1 MLQNLQIHLKEKL
14 FESKKSQNT
23 IKLYMH
29 ICENFL
35 KHFKNDISSLTEKD
49 IERYFE
55 LKKFSERNRN
65 LEISAL
71 KFLFGIAGKNLDLKR
86 PSNKLQKDKVQILTI
101 EEIKTILNTEI
112 DPQNKLLFMLVYHG
126 IKIKTA
132 KNFKKEY
139 IDSHKIPNS
148 ILTYIKKRPYLQ
160 NSEFILK
167 FSAKKA
173 EQVFQKALIKA
184 NIKKKLKLKHLK
196 ISSIV
201 HLLDRGISFKV
212 IRTLH
217 GLFNN
222 LVIKQCE
229 SLTEK
234 QNQRI
239 LSPVDYLYFRV
250 G

>member
-1 MLQNLQIHLKEKL
+1 MAQNLQTHLKEKL

-35 KHFKNDISSLTEKD
+35 KHFKNDINSIQEKD
-49 IERYFE
+49 VERYFE

-65 LEISAL
+65 LQISAL
-71 KFLFGIAGKNLDLKR
+71 KFLFSMAGKNLDLKR
-86 PSNKLQKDKVQILTI
+86 PSNKLQKDKVQILAI
-101 EEIKTILNTEI
+101 EEVKTILNTET
-112 DPQNKLLFMLVYHG
+112 DPQNKLLFLLVYHG

-132 KNFKKEY
+132 INFKKEY
-139 IDSHKIPNS
+139 IDSHKIPDR
-148 ILTYIKKRPYLQ
+148 ILVYIKRRPYLQ
-160 NSEFILK
+160 NSEYVLK

-173 EQVFQKALIKA
+173 EQIFQKALAKA
-184 NIKKKLKLKHLK
+184 KIKKKLKLKHLK

-201 HLLDRGISFKV
+201 HLLDRGVSLET
-212 IRTLH
+212 IRILH
-217 GLFNN
+217 DLSNN
-222 LVIKQCE
+222 LMIKQIQ

-239 LSPVDYLYFRV
+239 LSPVDYLYFTV